1 MVTEVVKTDAASQ
14 PDLECY
20 NHIMP
25 NYYQQLKIRIERRQH
40 QRLVECVHLW
50 YQTSVEVCELCGKAL
65 DDSLPIQD
73 DIGVLLDRA
82 DRKLFQYRNDASD
95 ARRAIRRIDPVL
107 SNRVETI
114 TEQVYELR
122 NQTASF
128 LIRSQGPGPFGAARE
143 ESSEKDAYYRRAM
156 GDSGM
161 KARSLK
167 ANLDREIESLWQD
180 IEGLVSAADNR
191 T

>member
-1 MVTEVVKTDAASQ
+1 
-14 PDLECY
+14 
-20 NHIMP
+20 MP
-25 NYYQQLKIRIERRQH
+25 NFFQQLKIRIERRQY
-40 QRLVECVHLW
+40 QRLVESVHLW
-50 YQTSVEVCELCGKAL
+50 YQTSVEVCALCGEAL

-95 ARRAIRRIDPVL
+95 ARRGLRRIAPAL

-128 LIRSQGPGPFGAARE
+128 LIHSQGPGPFGASRE
-143 ESSEKDAYYRRAM
+143 ASSEKDAYFQRAM
-156 GDSGM
+156 GDSGV

-167 ANLDREIESLWQD
+167 ANLDREIEFIWQD
-180 IEGLVSAADNR
+180 IEGLISTADNQI
-191 T
+191 